1 MTKTYLMT
9 WVESQKRWT
18 KWYRGTTHSVSP
30 KKLGCPVT
38 KTGSADAA
46 NDWWTKKQ
54 AELDEKAAKTKPGQE
69 RYEKAI
75 SLNRQIAEWF
85 REHLHE
91 HEAYKGGME
100 EARAK
105 AAYLQRVLDTQ
116 DDLPEIDDYY
126 EPLHGVSQAGYAVWQ
141 ERFAR
146 HDPEVPR
153 EKTVGAWVA
162 RWTERQ
168 RVAQIASDRY
178 MKYQYCINYFRDWLG
193 ADREVTDI
201 DSGIMED
208 YHGHLLGLV
217 KQGKASSTYCKER
230 LDTAKQFC
238 RWLYE
243 RDLIP
248 LPKNIANNKT
258 LRIKIEKKEPKG
270 LKDIAPVKT
279 LLADPDLPERTRLY
293 LYLMAN
299 CGMYPVDVSTLRTD
313 QVDWKRGRITRKR
326 TKTEEH
332 KDVPTVTYKLWP
344 ATAALLRKYRAVGEA
359 ALTNEDGGP
368 LQRKWIDDA
377 GKAHKTCNI
386 TSAVKRAIGR
396 LGLDLSITQLRK
408 TSADLLY
415 NHPTYRPWYQ
425 LFLGHSPRT
434 VGEIYYARPNDTT
447 LDEAIQWLGTQYGIK

>member
-9 WVESQKRWT
+9 WVEGQKRWT
-18 KWYRGTTHSVSP
+18 KWYRGTTYSVSP
-30 KKLGCPVT
+30 KKLGCPPT
-38 KTGSADAA
+38 KTGSAGAA
-46 NDWWTKKQ
+46 NDWWSKKQ
-54 AELDEKAAKTKPGQE
+54 AELDERAQKTKPHQE
-69 RYEKAI
+69 DYEKTI
-75 SLNRQIAEWF
+75 SMWRQVTDWF
-85 REHLHE
+85 KEHLHE
-91 HEAYKGGME
+91 NETYKRGMDD
-100 EARAK
+100 AREH
-105 AAYLQRVLDTQ
+105 AARLQRVLDMQ
-116 DDLPEIDDYY
+116 DDPPKIDRHDRPFFGIS
-126 EPLHGVSQAGYAVWQ
+126 EGGQAVWSD
-141 ERFAR
+141 RFTR
-146 HDPEVPR
+146 HEPEVLR
-153 EKTVGAWVA
+153 EKTVGGWVS

-208 YHGHLLGLV
+208 YHDHLLGLV
-217 KQGKASSTYCKER
+217 KQGKASSSYCKER

-238 RWLYE
+238 KWLYE
-243 RDLIP
+243 RDLIA

-270 LKDIAPVKT
+270 LKDTTPVKT
-279 LLADPDLPERTRLY
+279 LLADPDLPERTQLY
-293 LYLMAN
+293 LCLMAN
-299 CGMYPVDVSTLRTD
+299 CGMYPVDVSALRTD
-313 QVDWKRGRITRKR
+313 QVDWKRGRVTRKR

-344 ATAALLRKYRAVGEA
+344 ATAALLRKHRAVGEL

-396 LGLDLSITQLRK
+396 LGLDLSIAQLRK

-434 VGEIYYARPNDTT
+434 VGEIYYARPNDAT
-447 LDEAIQWLGTQYGIK
+447 LDDAIQWLGTQYGIK